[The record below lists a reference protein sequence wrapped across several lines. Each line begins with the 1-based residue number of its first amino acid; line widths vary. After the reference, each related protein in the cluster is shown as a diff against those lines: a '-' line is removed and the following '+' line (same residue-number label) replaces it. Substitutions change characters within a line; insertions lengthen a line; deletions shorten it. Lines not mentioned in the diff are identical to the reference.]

1 MKSEEERSARQTHEK
16 KKPLM
21 YSKERTIILLELNK
35 VEYQLKDLKLFAKR
49 RANQFSF
56 FHSFQSMR
64 RIFVYV
70 IA

>member
-1 MKSEEERSARQTHEK
+1 
-16 KKPLM
+16 M